1 MPYCRLSS
9 MHLKHLM
16 VATMVLGGCGGGDGG
31 GPSPTTVIAKTSG
44 DAQDGVVGQAL
55 AKPIQVLVSESNAP
69 VAGATVT
76 WSTTLTGATLT
87 PASGPTDGDGLAST
101 QWTLGPLKGLQTAT
115 ATVNGATTTSVNF
128 TATASAGAPV
138 ALTEVTGDN
147 QAGMIDALLG
157 QIAAIVTDQFDNPI
171 PGVEVAWSAS
181 GATVAAATE
190 VTNSAGISFAQ
201 VTLGGTP
208 GPVSITAVAAG
219 LANSP
224 LTFNAIAE
232 AVPTQAEVHLGNI
245 FFSSDRNNS
254 TNPAVDTL
262 AVGGTVTWTWGNTGI
277 AEHSVRSLGSPGF
290 TSSATKLGNGQTY
303 SVTFANAGTYSY
315 DCAVHGSQ
323 MTGRIVVR

>member
-44 DAQDGVVGQAL
+44 DAQDGIVGQAL

-101 QWTLGPLKGLQTAT
+101 QWTLGPFKGLQTAT

-128 TATASAGAPV
+128 T
-138 ALTEVTGDN
+138 D
-147 QAGMIDALLG
+147 
-157 QIAAIVTDQFDNPI
+157 
-171 PGVEVAWSAS
+171 
-181 GATVAAATE
+181 
-190 VTNSAGISFAQ
+190 
-201 VTLGGTP
+201 
-208 GPVSITAVAAG
+208 
-219 LANSP
+219 
-224 LTFNAIAE
+224 
-232 AVPTQAEVHLGNI
+232 
-245 FFSSDRNNS
+245 S